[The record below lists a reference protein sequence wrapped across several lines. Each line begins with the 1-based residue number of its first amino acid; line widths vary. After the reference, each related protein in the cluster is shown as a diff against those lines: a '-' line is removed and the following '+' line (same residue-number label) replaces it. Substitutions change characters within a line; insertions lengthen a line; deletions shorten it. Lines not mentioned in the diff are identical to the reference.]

1 MPLAPSESLKGHF
14 LMAMPALADPNF
26 SQTVTCICEH
36 NDEGAMGIVI
46 NRRHDLL
53 SAKDIFDELDI
64 ACTPQAEAVPVYS
77 GGPVHPGEI
86 FILHGPPF
94 AWAGCLKVTATV
106 ALSNTRDILEAI
118 AQGRGPAAF
127 LIGLGC
133 AGWGPGQLEM
143 EIRENAWLTHPVFD
157 ENLFVLPVEGRWEA
171 GMQRI
176 GVTPTRLSDT
186 AGHA

>member
-1 MPLAPSESLKGHF
+1 MPSAFSDSLKGHF
-14 LMAMPALADPNF
+14 LLAMPGMADPNF

-36 NDEGAMGIVI
+36 SDEGAMGIVV

-53 SAKDIFDELDI
+53 SAGEIFDELGI
-64 ACTPQAEAVPVYS
+64 RPTVPADAIPVHC

-94 AWAGCLKVTATV
+94 GWEGCLKVTATL
-106 ALSNTRDILEAI
+106 ALSTTRDILEAI
-118 AQGRGPAAF
+118 AAGRGPAAF
-127 LIGLGC
+127 LINLGC

-157 ENLFVLPVEGRWEA
+157 ENIFVLPVAERWEA
-171 GMQRI
+171 GMRRI
-176 GVTPTRLSDT
+176 GISPTRLSDT

>member
-1 MPLAPSESLKGHF
+1 MPSAFPDSLKGHF
-14 LMAMPALADPNF
+14 LLAMPGMADPNF

-36 NDEGAMGIVI
+36 NDEGAMGIVV
-46 NRRHDLL
+46 NRRHDML
-53 SAKDIFDELDI
+53 SAGEIFDELGIRHTAPADAI
-64 ACTPQAEAVPVYS
+64 PVHS

-94 AWAGCLKVTATV
+94 GWEGCLKVTPTL
-106 ALSNTRDILEAI
+106 ALSTTRDILEAI
-118 AQGRGPAAF
+118 ASGRGPAAF
-127 LIGLGC
+127 LISLGC

-157 ENLFVLPVEGRWEA
+157 ENIFVLPVAERWEA
-171 GMQRI
+171 GMRRI
-176 GVTPTRLSDT
+176 GISPTRLSDT

>member
-1 MPLAPSESLKGHF
+1 MPPAFPDSLKGHF
-14 LMAMPALADPNF
+14 LMAMPGMADPNF

-36 NDEGAMGIVI
+36 SAEGSMGIVV

-53 SAKDIFDELDI
+53 SVKDIFDELGI
-64 ACTPQAEAVPVYS
+64 GGALQAEAVPVHS

-94 AWAGCLKVTATV
+94 AWEGCLKVTATL
-106 ALSNTRDILEAI
+106 ALSTTRDVLEAI
-118 AQGRGPAAF
+118 AQERGPAAF
-127 LIGLGC
+127 LISLGC

-157 ENLFVLPVEGRWEA
+157 ENIFVVPVAERWEA
-171 GMQRI
+171 GIRRI
-176 GVTPTRLSDT
+176 GISPTRLSDI